1 MSSTPEFITP
11 KPFTPPEPREPI
23 YDEVVYDLSH
33 LPPLPPMQPIEFPE
47 PRRFAR
53 SRTALA
59 MGGAVVAVACLSVG
73 LNEVLPDV
81 PAAPKVEDYC
91 PSDPVPRTDE
101 TLETIR
107 HKVANMSMGITSKQ
121 SEALKK
127 QLSHA
132 EDSDAIEVIMNSHL
146 EQFKLTYHTNQLPDL
161 SYSGMPIPDSLSG
174 VSHIPAVIELQ
185 RDDASRL
192 LSELSLIPR
201 AVLLG
206 HELPVDIYSLHAY
219 QDRIHSSG
227 EGWAESMS
235 GDRSTMVIDGGH
247 ANMVP
252 KLLLTLAGKEC
263 GFKVG
268 QEGYGALI
276 KTDVTQADAWLRG
289 REPNIDALREY
300 QEYMGGKAF
309 IRLWASLNNVTMEC
323 HVTDVPT
330 DKFAIAVGQRDGS
343 NRRQVELWRVKEGAT
358 GEPFPEFT
366 WVYGYVSGGLERDKQ
381 FQQSVESR
389 TIYEYDFD
397 SDGRT
402 VHAFSYSPKQAGTSK
417 VKCEGFSFE

>member
-1 MSSTPEFITP
+1 MSNTPEFITP
-11 KPFTPPEPREPI
+11 ISFTPPAPREPV

-59 MGGAVVAVACLSVG
+59 MGGALVAVACLSAG
-73 LNEVLPDV
+73 LNEALPDV
-81 PAAPKVEDYC
+81 PPTPKAEDYC
-91 PSDPVPRTDE
+91 PSDPVPRNDE

-121 SEALKK
+121 SEILKQK
-127 QLSHA
+127 ISEAQ
-132 EDSDAIEVIMNSHL
+132 DSDAIEVIMNSHL
-146 EQFKLTYHTNQLPDL
+146 EQFNLTYHTNQLPDL
-161 SYSGMPIPDSLSG
+161 DYRGLPIPDSLSG
-174 VSHIPAVIELQ
+174 ASYFPAVIRLQ

-192 LSELSLIPR
+192 LNELSLVPR
-201 AVLLG
+201 AVLSG
-206 HELPVDIYSLHAY
+206 HELPVDIYSVRGY
-219 QDRIHSSG
+219 QDRIHSLG
-227 EGWAESMS
+227 EGWAEPLS

-276 KTDVTQADAWLRG
+276 KTDQTQADAWLRG

-300 QEYMGGKAF
+300 QEYMGGIAF
-309 IRLWASLNNVTMEC
+309 IRLWASLGNVTMEC
-323 HVTDVPT
+323 RMTDLPT
-330 DKFAIAVGQRDGS
+330 DKFTVAIGQGDGA
-343 NRRQVELWRVKEGAT
+343 NRNQVEMWRVETKAT
-358 GEPFPEFT
+358 GEPFPQFT
-366 WVYGYVSGGLERDKQ
+366 WVYGYVSGGPGRDQK
-381 FQQSVESR
+381 FQRMVESR
-389 TIYEYDFD
+389 TIAEYGFVFD
-397 SDGRT
+397 GS
-402 VHAFSYSPKQAGTSK
+402 VNAFSYSPKQAGTSK
-417 VKCEGFSFE
+417 VMCQGFSFE